1 MPKTTPELVPAVDRA
16 LRMLVT
22 LQKSSEDRTV
32 SDLARDLRIPK
43 SSAHQ
48 IAATLRYHGFLE
60 QDKYTRSYRLGPSLG
75 NMVSH
80 RRHHV
85 ELPAL
90 ALPYLKSLAETAQM
104 TALLGVREANHVVLV
119 AKAESPSPFNIS
131 APIGHVIDANAGV
144 FGKLFAAGAHEDH
157 PRTVLSGTL
166 PAYTSKSIVDL
177 NEYAR
182 EIQTVRAHGYALDLE
197 EYLDGVVAI
206 GAPVRDVHGHTIG
219 AICLLGLA
227 VSHGRQQLT
236 NLAQPVQTAC
246 QSLCQDFDIDS
257 NQDIDPI
264 ITSVET
270 GA

>member
-22 LQKSSEDRTV
+22 LQEYSEDRTV

-48 IAATLRYHGFLE
+48 IAATLRHHGFLE

-80 RRHHV
+80 RRRHV

-90 ALPYLKSLAETAQM
+90 ALPYLKRLAETAQM

-119 AKAESPSPFNIS
+119 AKAEGPSPFNIS
-131 APIGHVIDANAGV
+131 APIGHVIDTNAGV
-144 FGKLFAAGAHEDH
+144 FGKLFAAGTHEDH
-157 PRTVLSGTL
+157 PGTVPSATL
-166 PAYTSKSIVDL
+166 PAYTSKSIIDL

-182 EIQTVRAHGYALDLE
+182 EIETVRTHGYALDLE

-219 AICLLGLA
+219 AICLLGFA
-227 VSHGRQQLT
+227 VSHARQQLT
-236 NLAQPVQTAC
+236 ELAQPVRTAC
-246 QSLCQDFDIDS
+246 QSLCQDFGVDS
-257 NQDIDPI
+257 SPDVDP
-264 ITSVET
+264 SMAPLET
-270 GA
+270 GE